1 MLLNSE
7 IKQADMDAS
16 INRVKENRERILIRL
31 VTTIARA
38 CIMYA
43 KRSDRPF
50 GLSISQTIVLGEL
63 FNHNG
68 CRQEDLRAFVF
79 LDKGN
84 VTRALQQLEE
94 YGLVQ
99 RVQDLVDRRVTRVY
113 VTKKALSIDNEMF
126 ALAVLWDERLTM
138 GFTPQERET
147 LIDLLLR
154 MEINA
159 KAMVRI
165 EEAPVDNKQPSSQAG
180 IS

>member
-1 MLLNSE
+1 MPGKMVLNANIE
-7 IKQADMDAS
+7 PADMDAR
-16 INRVKENRERILIRL
+16 INWVKENRERILIRL

-38 CIMYA
+38 CTMYA
-43 KRSDRPF
+43 KRSVRPF

-68 CRQEDLRAFVF
+68 CRQEDLRAFIF

-99 RVQDLVDRRVTRVY
+99 RAQDSVDRRATRVY
-113 VTKKALSIDNEMF
+113 VTKKALSIDTEMF
-126 ALAVLWDERLTM
+126 ALAVLWDDRLTM
-138 GFTPQERET
+138 GFTRQERET

-154 MEINA
+154 MEVNA
-159 KAMVRI
+159 KAVARN
-165 EEAPVDNKQPSSQAG
+165 EEPPADSKQP
-180 IS
+180 